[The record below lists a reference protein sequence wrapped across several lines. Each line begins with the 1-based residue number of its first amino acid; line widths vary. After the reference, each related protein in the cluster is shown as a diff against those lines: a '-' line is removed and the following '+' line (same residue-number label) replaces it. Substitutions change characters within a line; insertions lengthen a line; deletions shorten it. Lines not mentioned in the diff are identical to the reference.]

1 MHWSLRGQVHVS
13 SATTPAPISVTSW
26 RELLAAA
33 AHEGTI
39 VGADVMS
46 SSGFLYPRS
55 GYVTYLQAD
64 KQECNIAGRTVWLP
78 NLVRLRYPD
87 GRVYEHPV
95 ALAKHKKLMAER
107 EAAKQEVQRLQSDDT
122 FVPAGNQGLVRM
134 VGELDATLN
143 GRSIKT
149 YAFTLPGKPH
159 FVVLLGKS
167 RADAE
172 RAMGILFS
180 GVGYW
185 DAVGVLVKAHLLWA
199 QWHNMREF
207 CGERAA
213 AIRQGLPHVDDA
225 SPPGLAGP
233 TGGVKRISAEDY
245 GDWANNGDLESYL
258 GLDFEGIFNW
268 FDSKPT
274 QLVTT
279 FLTKG
284 WDSNQFISGPDDDLD
299 QTTLD
304 AFMRVGLAQREVV
317 RPPTVVEMLS
327 EVSVADLRLWVKEV
341 GGTLK
346 GRSGPLLRE
355 YLIEAAPAFLEPRLR
370 ARQRGPRIQLCTPP
384 GTTWRQ
390 FQVFRQTYRSMVE
403 TMQEWMYSGAV
414 APEADRFFR
423 PPSKTVTP

>member
-1 MHWSLRGQVHVS
+1 MPPV
-13 SATTPAPISVTSW
+13 PIAVTSW

-33 AHEGTI
+33 AHNGTI

-78 NLVRLRYPD
+78 NLVRLRFPD
-87 GRVYEHPV
+87 GRVFENPA
-95 ALAKHKKLMAER
+95 ALAKHKKLMGER
-107 EAAKQEVQRLQSDDT
+107 EASKQEVQRLQADDS
-122 FVPAGNQGLVRM
+122 FVPPGNQGLVRM

-143 GRSIKT
+143 GRPITT

-159 FVVLLGKS
+159 FVVLLAKS

-172 RAMGILFS
+172 RAMGVLFS
-180 GVGYW
+180 DVRYW
-185 DAVGVLVKAHLLWA
+185 DAVGVLVKAHLLWV

-213 AIRQGLPHVDDA
+213 AIRQGLPHLAEA
-225 SPPGLAGP
+225 SSAEASGAA
-233 TGGVKRISAEDY
+233 VSAKRLSAEDF
-245 GDWANNGDLESYL
+245 GDWVNAGDAESYL
-258 GLDFEGIFNW
+258 SLDFEAIFAW

-284 WDSNQFISGPDDDLD
+284 WDSNQFIKGPDEDLD
-299 QTTLD
+299 KATLD
-304 AFMRVGLAQREVV
+304 AFLRVGLAQREVV
-317 RPPTVVEMLS
+317 PPPTLAEMLS
-327 EVSVADLRLWVKEV
+327 HVGVADLRLWVAEA

-346 GRSGPLLRE
+346 ARSGQPLRE
-355 YLIEAAPAFLEPRLR
+355 YLLEAAPSFLEPRLR
-370 ARQRGPRIQLCTPP
+370 ARQRAPRIQLCTPP
-384 GTTWRQ
+384 GTSWWQ
-390 FQVFRQTYRSMVE
+390 FQVFRYTYKSMVE
-403 TMQEWMYSGAV
+403 MMQEWMYRGTV
-414 APEADRFFR
+414 APEADKFFR
-423 PPSKTVTP
+423 PPSKAASA